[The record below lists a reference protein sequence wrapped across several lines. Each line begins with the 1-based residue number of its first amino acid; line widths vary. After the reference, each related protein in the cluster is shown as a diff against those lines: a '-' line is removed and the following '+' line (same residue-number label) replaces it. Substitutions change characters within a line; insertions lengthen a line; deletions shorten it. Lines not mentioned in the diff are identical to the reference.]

1 MTFHK
6 KYDELLAKQEILR
19 SASMQLKTEFIGI
32 DRVIDEVI
40 DSINS
45 WYLFPD
51 LQEKPVVVNLW
62 GLTGVGKSSLVS
74 RLAELLEFSDKFFHF
89 DLGENESKHNSV
101 KDKLESIYENANGAP
116 AMIAFD
122 EFQHARTLDS
132 GFGEISNS
140 PSRVI
145 WQILD
150 SGKFQS
156 RNGRFSPD
164 RFYEMIVN
172 LRHMLKRGVTVCN
185 GKVTEKKEYYLK
197 NIGHY
202 DIEDFDGSDGHHF
215 YNKISKD
222 VSFIP
227 MFYHDMIYKLAKDKF
242 QNMYEVSE
250 FLGSMNGHDTV
261 EFLTGIYE
269 QSKHPKIVDCT
280 KSFIF
285 ILGNLDEAYTMSHNF
300 NPDMD
305 ADEFHAQSL
314 TITVPAIK
322 KALRGRFRS
331 EQIARLG
338 NTHIIY
344 PAFSKDTF
352 MRIIELELE
361 KISARFLERNGIG
374 LNFDSSIHNLIFK
387 EGVYPAQGTR
397 PVYST
402 IGRIVSSKLGAAVT
416 EMILKKLNASRLY
429 VTYSEETVCVEYFQQ
444 EELLHKLELQQELN
458 LEKLRCSRKDNVQ
471 AITAVHESGHA
482 IISAMLMNLF
492 PEYILSTS
500 AGSGSSGLV
509 YAKLRWDFVSKKEI
523 LKRLALFMGGYA
535 AEKIVFGEENV
546 TTGAEDDI
554 EKATMFAME
563 MLKQCGMGEFPVCYH
578 ADNVETRQ
586 YVYDEKNSLGRQA
599 EQWMKSALELAE
611 ATLRGQEI
619 LLLKLSD
626 YLSDNR
632 SMPKDELINYFEH
645 YGNNVG
651 HLLSTSGNHNQHL
664 YRELL
669 KKRVAEFSQIDLFEN
684 IQLFENSGKML

>member
-1 MTFHK
+1 MSFQTKH
-6 KYDELLAKQEILR
+6 DELLAKQEVLNSSR
-19 SASMQLKTEFIGI
+19 AQLKTEFIGI

-40 DSINS
+40 DSIGS
-45 WYLFPD
+45 WYMFPD

-62 GLTGVGKSSLVS
+62 GLTGVGKSSLVT
-74 RLAELLEFSDKFFHF
+74 RLAEVLNFKDKFYHF
-89 DLGENESKHNSV
+89 DLGENGSKYNTV
-101 KDKLESIYENANGAP
+101 KDKIEEIYENANGTP
-116 AMIAFD
+116 AILALD
-122 EFQHARTLDS
+122 EFQHARTINADFREMS
-132 GFGEISNS
+132 TT
-140 PSRVI
+140 SRVI

-156 RNGRFSPD
+156 KSCGFNPD

-172 LRHMLKRGVTVCN
+172 LRHMLKRGVVVSN
-185 GKVTEKKEYYLK
+185 GKVTDNKEYYLK

-202 DIEDFDGSDGHHF
+202 DIEDFVAPDGSDGVHL
-215 YNKISKD
+215 YSKVPKD

-227 MFYHDMIYKLAKDKF
+227 TYYHDMIYRLAKDKF

-250 FLGSMNGHDTV
+250 FLLSMNGHDTV

-280 KSFIF
+280 KSIIF

-314 TITVPAIK
+314 TITVPTIK
-322 KALRGRFRS
+322 NALQRRFRS

-344 PAFSKDTF
+344 PAFSKETF
-352 MRIIELELE
+352 LKLIELELV
-361 KISARFLERNGIG
+361 KISEKFLERNGIA
-374 LNFDSSIHNLIFK
+374 LSFDNSIISLIFK
-387 EGVYPAQGTR
+387 EGVYPTQGTR
-397 PVYST
+397 PVYTT
-402 IGRIVSSKLGAAVT
+402 IGRVVSSKLGTAVT
-416 EMILKKLNASRLY
+416 EMILKKLDPTGLRLSY
-429 VTYSEETVCVEYFQQ
+429 RDETVCVEYFHGD
-444 EELLHKLELQQELN
+444 EIMHKLDLRQELN
-458 LEKLRCSRKDNVQ
+458 LEKLRCNRKDDVQ

-482 IISAMLMNLF
+482 IISAVLMNLF

-509 YAKLRWDFVSKKEI
+509 YAKLRWNFVSRKEI

-554 EKATMFAME
+554 EKATNFAME

-578 ADNVETRQ
+578 ADNVETRD
-586 YVYDEKNSLGRQA
+586 YVYDEKNSLGRLA
-599 EQWMKSALELAE
+599 EQWMQSALELAVN
-611 ATLRGQEI
+611 TLSEQET
-619 LLLKLSD
+619 LLLKMSD

-632 SMPKDELINYFEH
+632 NMPKEEIKKYFEL
-645 YGNNVG
+645 YGNNIG
-651 HLLSTSGNHNQHL
+651 HLLDASGSRTQFI
-664 YRELL
+664 YRDML
-669 KKRVAEFSQIDLFEN
+669 KKRIAESSVNDSLHN
-684 IQLFENSGKML
+684 IQLLKNCD

>member
-1 MTFHK
+1 MSFQTKH
-6 KYDELLAKQEILR
+6 DELLAKQEVLD
-19 SASMQLKTEFIGI
+19 SARAQLKTEFIGI

-40 DSINS
+40 DSIGS
-45 WYLFPD
+45 WYMIPD

-74 RLAELLEFSDKFFHF
+74 RLAEVLHFKDKFFHF
-89 DLGENESKHNSV
+89 DLGENGSKYNTV
-101 KDKLESIYENANGAP
+101 KDKIEEIYENANGTP
-116 AMIAFD
+116 AILALD
-122 EFQHARTLDS
+122 EFQHARTINADFREMS
-132 GFGEISNS
+132 TT
-140 PSRVI
+140 SRVI

-156 RNGRFSPD
+156 KSCGFNPE

-172 LRHMLKRGVTVCN
+172 LRHMLKRGVIVSN
-185 GKVTEKKEYYLK
+185 GKVTDNKEYYLK

-202 DIEDFDGSDGHHF
+202 DIEDFVAPDGSDGVHL
-215 YNKISKD
+215 YSKVPKD

-227 MFYHDMIYKLAKDKF
+227 TYYHDMIYRLAKDKF

-250 FLGSMNGHDTV
+250 FLLSMNGHDTV

-280 KSFIF
+280 KSIIF

-314 TITVPAIK
+314 TITVPTIK
-322 KALRGRFRS
+322 NALQRRFRS

-344 PAFSKDTF
+344 PAFSKETF
-352 MRIIELELE
+352 LKIIELELV
-361 KISARFLERNGIG
+361 KISEKFLERNGIA
-374 LNFDSSIHNLIFK
+374 LSFDNSIINLIFK
-387 EGVYPAQGTR
+387 EGVYPTQGTR
-397 PVYST
+397 PVYTT
-402 IGRIVSSKLGAAVT
+402 IGRVVSSKLGTAVT
-416 EMILKKLNASRLY
+416 EMILKKLDPTGLRLSY
-429 VTYSEETVCVEYFQQ
+429 RDETVCVEYFHGD
-444 EELLHKLELQQELN
+444 EIMHKLDLRQELN
-458 LEKLRCSRKDNVQ
+458 LEKLRCNRKDDVQ

-482 IISAMLMNLF
+482 IISAVLMNLF

-509 YAKLRWDFVSKKEI
+509 YAKLRWNFVSRKEI

-554 EKATMFAME
+554 EKATNFAME

-578 ADNVETRQ
+578 ADNVETRD
-586 YVYDEKNSLGRQA
+586 YVYDEKNSLGRLA
-599 EQWMKSALELAE
+599 EQWMQSALELAVN
-611 ATLRGQEI
+611 TLSEQET
-619 LLLKLSD
+619 LLLKMSD

-632 SMPKDELINYFEH
+632 NMPKEEIKKYFEL
-645 YGNNVG
+645 YGNNIG
-651 HLLSTSGNHNQHL
+651 HLLDTSGSHKQFI
-664 YRELL
+664 YRDML
-669 KKRVAEFSQIDLFEN
+669 KKRIAESSVNDSLHD
-684 IQLFENSGKML
+684 IQLLKNCD

>member
-1 MTFHK
+1 MSFQTKH
-6 KYDELLAKQEILR
+6 DELLAKQEVLNSSR
-19 SASMQLKTEFIGI
+19 AQLKTEFIGI

-40 DSINS
+40 DSIGS
-45 WYLFPD
+45 WYMFPD

-62 GLTGVGKSSLVS
+62 GLTGVGKSSLVT
-74 RLAELLEFSDKFFHF
+74 RLAEVLNFKDKFYHF
-89 DLGENESKHNSV
+89 DLGENGSKYNTV
-101 KDKLESIYENANGAP
+101 KDKIEEIYENANGTP
-116 AMIAFD
+116 AILALD
-122 EFQHARTLDS
+122 EFQHARTINADFREMS
-132 GFGEISNS
+132 TT
-140 PSRVI
+140 SRVI

-156 RNGRFSPD
+156 KSCGFNPD

-172 LRHMLKRGVTVCN
+172 LRHMLKRGVIVSN
-185 GKVTEKKEYYLK
+185 GKVTDNKEYYLK

-202 DIEDFDGSDGHHF
+202 DIEDFVAPDGSDGVHL
-215 YNKISKD
+215 YSKVPKD

-227 MFYHDMIYKLAKDKF
+227 TYYHDMIYRLAKDKF

-250 FLGSMNGHDTV
+250 FLLSMNGHDTV

-280 KSFIF
+280 KSIIF

-314 TITVPAIK
+314 TITVPTIK
-322 KALRGRFRS
+322 NALQRRFRS

-344 PAFSKDTF
+344 PAFSKETF
-352 MRIIELELE
+352 LKLIELELV
-361 KISARFLERNGIG
+361 KISEKFLERNGIA
-374 LNFDSSIHNLIFK
+374 LSFDNSIISLIFK
-387 EGVYPAQGTR
+387 EGVYPTQGTR
-397 PVYST
+397 PVYTT
-402 IGRIVSSKLGAAVT
+402 IGRVVSSKLGTAVT
-416 EMILKKLNASRLY
+416 EMILKKLDPTGLRLSY
-429 VTYSEETVCVEYFQQ
+429 RDETVCVEYFHGD
-444 EELLHKLELQQELN
+444 EIMHKLDLRQELN
-458 LEKLRCSRKDNVQ
+458 LEKLRCNRKDDVQ

-482 IISAMLMNLF
+482 IISAVLMNLF

-509 YAKLRWDFVSKKEI
+509 YAKLRWNFVSRKEI

-554 EKATMFAME
+554 EKATNFAME

-578 ADNVETRQ
+578 ADNVETRD
-586 YVYDEKNSLGRQA
+586 YVYDEKNSLGRLA
-599 EQWMKSALELAE
+599 EQWMQSALELAVNTLSEQE
-611 ATLRGQEI
+611 A
-619 LLLKLSD
+619 LLLKMSD

-632 SMPKDELINYFEH
+632 NMPKEEIKKYFEL
-645 YGNNVG
+645 YGNNIG
-651 HLLSTSGNHNQHL
+651 HLLDASGSRTQFI
-664 YRELL
+664 YRDML
-669 KKRVAEFSQIDLFEN
+669 KKRIAESSVNDSLHN
-684 IQLFENSGKML
+684 IQLLKNCN